1 MPQHLD
7 FYNATIMDNVTM
19 FGHFRA
25 SEDTVRHRLGELQ
38 IQNYQP
44 DTMIA
49 HTGRLS
55 GGEEKRL
62 HFIRMLIE
70 DKHWWILDEPTA
82 RLDDVLKEKVWQK
95 IFNKETVIVSTHDL
109 SRLKDFD
116 YIYYMEQG
124 EIIEAGTY
132 ESLIKRNGE
141 VRHAEERFKDNL

>member
-1 MPQHLD
+1 VQGDGDIRFYDHEGRRTEQSMIKDAAIMPQHLD

-116 YIYYMEQG
+116 YIYY
-124 EIIEAGTY
+124 
-132 ESLIKRNGE
+132 
-141 VRHAEERFKDNL
+141 